1 MQLFGRSCR
10 GALLVR
16 KLTKGFKVFKL
27 LRARWLEHKRVCT
40 FGLQAAMCNGAQ
52 LKASDFWRLQAGM
65 DCRPKQRVRAFRHLL
80 ERVRTFVQ
88 ILARTSKGFALLVKV
103 RKGFALLGICSPTPR
118 KGSHFWRRF
127 ANGSHFCAFSGLGA
141 KGSQVSN
148 ASGTKQIVKNRASIF
163 VAFCLHKFII
173 KMQVLGRSC
182 GGPLLVK
189 MLSKGFEVF
198 A

>member
-1 MQLFGRSCR
+1 MNIKKIPMKNR
-10 GALLVR
+10 
-16 KLTKGFKVFKL
+16 
-27 LRARWLEHKRVCT
+27 RV
-40 FGLQAAMCNGAQ
+40 LQAAMRRGAH
-52 LKASDFWRLQAGM
+52 K
-65 DCRPKQRVRAFRHLL
+65 RVRTFGHLL

-141 KGSQVSN
+141 KGSQFSN

-182 GGPLLVK
+182 GGALLVK
-189 MLSKGFEVF
+189 ILQKGSRFSRSFAHSGKFSKGFALLAKIRKGF
-198 A
+198 ALLCRS